1 MLFSDK
7 AEEIIQAKKIS
18 CLLREKFLEAHI
30 TLATF
35 EQYKSLF
42 SSDLNLDEL
51 LIFKNK
57 LGIKEFMEIRKT
69 FYRRE
74 TNLIIN
80 MAKNS
85 LSRALLFFTN
95 LKKKPNRF
103 DTLKIKSA
111 EEAIKSLSLSGI
123 ENIETEIFF
132 SGKDEKI
139 FEEIINLNKDIKKDL
154 NKNVNLIF
162 IENISDSNCLFK
174 RKIILENEDREHTIR
189 IVLVNSEKEKKFF
202 EEIYGKKR
210 KIIFMKF
217 SYSLASL
224 IIDNIDKVLT
234 NNKII
239 SYIARVKK
247 KKNLLL
253 DI

>member
-1 MLFSDK
+1 M
-7 AEEIIQAKKIS
+7 
-18 CLLREKFLEAHI
+18 
-30 TLATF
+30 
-35 EQYKSLF
+35 
-42 SSDLNLDEL
+42 
-51 LIFKNK
+51 
-57 LGIKEFMEIRKT
+57 
-69 FYRRE
+69 
-74 TNLIIN
+74 
-80 MAKNS
+80 
-85 LSRALLFFTN
+85 
-95 LKKKPNRF
+95 
-103 DTLKIKSA
+103 
-111 EEAIKSLSLSGI
+111 
-123 ENIETEIFF
+123 
-132 SGKDEKI
+132 
-139 FEEIINLNKDIKKDL
+139 
-154 NKNVNLIF
+154 NLIF